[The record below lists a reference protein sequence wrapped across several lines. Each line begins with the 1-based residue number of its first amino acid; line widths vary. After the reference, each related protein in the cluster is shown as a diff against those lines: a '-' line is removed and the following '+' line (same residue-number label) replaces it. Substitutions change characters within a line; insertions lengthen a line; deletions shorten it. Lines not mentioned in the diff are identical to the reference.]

1 MNPFQRCGRKIVKTH
16 ARKNVRRDVYGT
28 PAFGSFVDKAR
39 HLMDSIN
46 IYENSRCYSTR
57 NHYMRLA
64 LLWKGYN
71 NIIDV
76 RREDP
81 NQSPKDPGKPMKQN
95 STPHCHIDHMLLR
108 GLLFRT
114 QDFVK
119 WQSVVKENRTN
130 SEPSIWDLTL
140 MHLGNC
146 GRNSPWNNTTS
157 QTVRSFP
164 VRLQRAVCFRIM
176 LRQGTLPPSAV
187 AHKTS
192 GALLLKLQTK
202 LRLGCQPTHQS
213 MRCSKQLVWSV
224 SCAKNYL
231 LCGFIGIGN
240 RVAMIHH
247 KAYKARA
254 SNIGYFGWNP
264 EATYQH
270 ASCNIYHKFS

>member
-1 MNPFQRCGRKIVKTH
+1 MDF
-16 ARKNVRRDVYGT
+16 YGT
-28 PAFGSFVDKAR
+28 PAFEIFVDKAR
-39 HLMDSIN
+39 HLIDSIN

-114 QDFVK
+114 QDFVN

-130 SEPSIWDLTL
+130 SEPSINLTL

-146 GRNSPWNNTTS
+146 GRNSPWNNTTY

-202 LRLGCQPTHQS
+202 LRLVNQHINQCDAQS
-213 MRCSKQLVWSV
+213 K
-224 SCAKNYL
+224 KL
-231 LCGFIGIGN
+231 LALWLHRN
-240 RVAMIHH
+240 R
-247 KAYKARA
+247 
-254 SNIGYFGWNP
+254 
-264 EATYQH
+264 
-270 ASCNIYHKFS
+270 